1 MSRENVEI
9 VRNAVAV
16 VIAACLLKAV
26 ILRVGWDE
34 TAADSLTQADT
45 PAADSLTQ
53 ADTLPRDAYFAPAS
67 KSCGDF
73 QIPGAARLKLEV
85 VQGNVP
91 CRVAQRVL
99 KDQYRRVR
107 LSAWSCGGPQLPILQ
122 CEKTRGGEETVRARF
137 YCRDWEVEQARCLNA
152 FGPR

>member
-9 VRNAVAV
+9 VRTAVAV
-16 VIAACLLKAV
+16 VIAACLLKAA
-26 ILRVGWDE
+26 ILGVGWDE
-34 TAADSLTQADT
+34 TAV
-45 PAADSLTQ
+45 DSLTQ
-53 ADTLPRDAYFAPAS
+53 ADTLPLDAYFAPAS

-107 LSAWSCGGPQLPILQ
+107 LSGTDTGPWSCGGPQLPILQ
-122 CEKTRGGEETVRARF
+122 CEKTRGGEGTVRARF